1 MSEKKYRLV
10 TRSDMDGLVCGT
22 LLKYLDIIDEITFV
36 HPKDM
41 QDGLIEIT
49 NNDITTN
56 LPYVDGVYLA
66 FDHHFSETLR
76 NEKRD
81 NHIINPDAP
90 SAAQVVYDYYDGD
103 EVFPGYFTSMMRGLI
118 KIYKYDKFDNEIF
131 LYHIYSNSLISE
143 LSNLNTNEIFCF
155 SNASFI
161 EDSVVLSIDFLK
173 LQEHFLNNNLLVKE
187 LMNSLLKKTNQLQSL
202 VNRELVFDAT
212 AKVAYMLVS
221 DLKMFNKLK
230 RQDVS
235 FMLHIQPETLSRV
248 LKKLSRDNIIEIEN
262 QQVIIKD
269 EIALNSIFKGVA
281 I

>member
-1 MSEKKYRLV
+1 MTLSQSIRSLDFFENLNDEQIDVLSNFSFISKYEKDSILFYE
-10 TRSDMDGLVCGT
+10 TD
-22 LLKYLDIIDEITFV
+22 LK
-36 HPKDM
+36 
-41 QDGLIEIT
+41 
-49 NNDITTN
+49 TN
-56 LPYVDGVYLA
+56 LLFLV
-66 FDHHFSETLR
+66 
-76 NEKRD
+76 N
-81 NHIINPDAP
+81 
-90 SAAQVVYDYYDGD
+90 
-103 EVFPGYFTSMMRGLI
+103 GLI

-143 LSNLNTNEIFCF
+143 LSNINTNEIFCF

-221 DLKMFNKLK
+221 DLNMFNKLK

>member
-1 MSEKKYRLV
+1 MTLSQSIRSLDFFENLSHEQIDVLSNFSFISKYEKDSILFYE
-10 TRSDMDGLVCGT
+10 TD
-22 LLKYLDIIDEITFV
+22 LK
-36 HPKDM
+36 
-41 QDGLIEIT
+41 
-49 NNDITTN
+49 TN
-56 LPYVDGVYLA
+56 LLFLV
-66 FDHHFSETLR
+66 S
-76 NEKRD
+76 
-81 NHIINPDAP
+81 
-90 SAAQVVYDYYDGD
+90 
-103 EVFPGYFTSMMRGLI
+103 GLI

-143 LSNLNTNEIFCF
+143 LSNLNTNEIYCF

-173 LQEHFLNNNLLVKE
+173 LQEHFFNNNILVKE

-221 DLKMFNKLK
+221 DLKMFNNLK

>member
-1 MSEKKYRLV
+1 MTLTQSIKSLDFFENLSDNQIDILSNFSFISKYEKDSILFYE
-10 TRSDMDGLVCGT
+10 TD
-22 LLKYLDIIDEITFV
+22 LK
-36 HPKDM
+36 
-41 QDGLIEIT
+41 
-49 NNDITTN
+49 TN
-56 LPYVDGVYLA
+56 LLFLV
-66 FDHHFSETLR
+66 
-76 NEKRD
+76 N
-81 NHIINPDAP
+81 
-90 SAAQVVYDYYDGD
+90 
-103 EVFPGYFTSMMRGLI
+103 GLI

-143 LSNLNTNEIFCF
+143 LSNINTNEIYCF

-187 LMNSLLKKTNQLQSL
+187 LMSSLLKKTNQLQSL

>member
-1 MSEKKYRLV
+1 MTLSQSIRSLDFFENLSDEQIDVLSNFSFITKYEKDSILFYE
-10 TRSDMDGLVCGT
+10 TD
-22 LLKYLDIIDEITFV
+22 LK
-36 HPKDM
+36 
-41 QDGLIEIT
+41 
-49 NNDITTN
+49 TN
-56 LPYVDGVYLA
+56 LLFLV
-66 FDHHFSETLR
+66 S
-76 NEKRD
+76 
-81 NHIINPDAP
+81 
-90 SAAQVVYDYYDGD
+90 
-103 EVFPGYFTSMMRGLI
+103 GLI

-143 LSNLNTNEIFCF
+143 LSNINTNEIFCF

-187 LMNSLLKKTNQLQSL
+187 LMSSLLKKTNQLQSL

-221 DLKMFNKLK
+221 DLKMFNNLK

>member
-1 MSEKKYRLV
+1 MTLTQSIKSLDFFENLSDNQIDILSNFSFISKYEKDSILFYE
-10 TRSDMDGLVCGT
+10 TD
-22 LLKYLDIIDEITFV
+22 LK
-36 HPKDM
+36 
-41 QDGLIEIT
+41 
-49 NNDITTN
+49 TN
-56 LPYVDGVYLA
+56 LLFLV
-66 FDHHFSETLR
+66 
-76 NEKRD
+76 N
-81 NHIINPDAP
+81 
-90 SAAQVVYDYYDGD
+90 
-103 EVFPGYFTSMMRGLI
+103 GLI

-143 LSNLNTNEIFCF
+143 LSNINTNEIYCF

-187 LMNSLLKKTNQLQSL
+187 LMSYLLKKTNQLQSL

-221 DLKMFNKLK
+221 DLKMFNNLK

-248 LKKLSRDNIIEIEN
+248 LKKLSRDNIIEVEN

-281 I
+281 V

>member
-1 MSEKKYRLV
+1 MTLTQSIKSLDFFENLSDNQIDILSNFSFISKYEKDSILFYE
-10 TRSDMDGLVCGT
+10 TD
-22 LLKYLDIIDEITFV
+22 LK
-36 HPKDM
+36 
-41 QDGLIEIT
+41 
-49 NNDITTN
+49 TN
-56 LPYVDGVYLA
+56 LLFLV
-66 FDHHFSETLR
+66 S
-76 NEKRD
+76 
-81 NHIINPDAP
+81 
-90 SAAQVVYDYYDGD
+90 
-103 EVFPGYFTSMMRGLI
+103 GLI

-143 LSNLNTNEIFCF
+143 LSNINTNEIYCF

-221 DLKMFNKLK
+221 DLNMFNKLK

-281 I
+281 V

>member
-1 MSEKKYRLV
+1 MTLTQSIKSLDFFENLSDNQIDILSNFSFISKYEKDSILFYE
-10 TRSDMDGLVCGT
+10 TD
-22 LLKYLDIIDEITFV
+22 LK
-36 HPKDM
+36 
-41 QDGLIEIT
+41 
-49 NNDITTN
+49 TN
-56 LPYVDGVYLA
+56 LLFLV
-66 FDHHFSETLR
+66 
-76 NEKRD
+76 N
-81 NHIINPDAP
+81 
-90 SAAQVVYDYYDGD
+90 
-103 EVFPGYFTSMMRGLI
+103 GLI

-143 LSNLNTNEIFCF
+143 LSNINTNEIYCF

-187 LMNSLLKKTNQLQSL
+187 LMSSLLKKTNQLQSL

-221 DLKMFNKLK
+221 DLNMFNKLK

-248 LKKLSRDNIIEIEN
+248 LKKLSRDNIIEVEN

-281 I
+281 V

>member
-1 MSEKKYRLV
+1 MTLSQSIRSLDFFENLSDEQIDVLSTFSFISKYEKDSILFYE
-10 TRSDMDGLVCGT
+10 TD
-22 LLKYLDIIDEITFV
+22 LK
-36 HPKDM
+36 
-41 QDGLIEIT
+41 
-49 NNDITTN
+49 TN
-56 LPYVDGVYLA
+56 LLFLV
-66 FDHHFSETLR
+66 S
-76 NEKRD
+76 
-81 NHIINPDAP
+81 
-90 SAAQVVYDYYDGD
+90 
-103 EVFPGYFTSMMRGLI
+103 GLI

-143 LSNLNTNEIFCF
+143 LSNINTNEIFCF

-173 LQEHFLNNNLLVKE
+173 LQEHFFNNNILVKE

-221 DLKMFNKLK
+221 DLKMFNNLK

>member
-1 MSEKKYRLV
+1 MTLSQSIRSLDFFENLNDEQIDVLSNFSFISKYEKDSILFYE
-10 TRSDMDGLVCGT
+10 TD
-22 LLKYLDIIDEITFV
+22 LK
-36 HPKDM
+36 
-41 QDGLIEIT
+41 
-49 NNDITTN
+49 TN
-56 LPYVDGVYLA
+56 LLFLV
-66 FDHHFSETLR
+66 S
-76 NEKRD
+76 
-81 NHIINPDAP
+81 
-90 SAAQVVYDYYDGD
+90 
-103 EVFPGYFTSMMRGLI
+103 GLI

-221 DLKMFNKLK
+221 DLNMFNKLK

-281 I
+281 V

>member
-1 MSEKKYRLV
+1 MTLTQSIKSLDFFENLSDNQIDILSNFSFISKYEKDSILFYE
-10 TRSDMDGLVCGT
+10 TD
-22 LLKYLDIIDEITFV
+22 LK
-36 HPKDM
+36 
-41 QDGLIEIT
+41 
-49 NNDITTN
+49 TN
-56 LPYVDGVYLA
+56 LLFLV
-66 FDHHFSETLR
+66 
-76 NEKRD
+76 N
-81 NHIINPDAP
+81 
-90 SAAQVVYDYYDGD
+90 
-103 EVFPGYFTSMMRGLI
+103 GLI

-143 LSNLNTNEIFCF
+143 LSNINTNEIYCF

-187 LMNSLLKKTNQLQSL
+187 LMSSLLKKTNQLQSL

-221 DLKMFNKLK
+221 DLKMFNNLK

-269 EIALNSIFKGVA
+269 EIVLNSIFKGVA

>member
-1 MSEKKYRLV
+1 MTLSQSIRSLDFFENLSDEQIDVLSNFSFISKYEKDSILFYE
-10 TRSDMDGLVCGT
+10 TD
-22 LLKYLDIIDEITFV
+22 LK
-36 HPKDM
+36 
-41 QDGLIEIT
+41 
-49 NNDITTN
+49 TN
-56 LPYVDGVYLA
+56 LLFLV
-66 FDHHFSETLR
+66 S
-76 NEKRD
+76 
-81 NHIINPDAP
+81 
-90 SAAQVVYDYYDGD
+90 
-103 EVFPGYFTSMMRGLI
+103 GLI

-161 EDSVVLSIDFLK
+161 EDSIVLSIDFLK

-221 DLKMFNKLK
+221 DLNMFNKLK

>member
-1 MSEKKYRLV
+1 MTLSQSIRSLDFFENLSDEQIDVLSNFSFISKYEKDSILFYE
-10 TRSDMDGLVCGT
+10 TD
-22 LLKYLDIIDEITFV
+22 LK
-36 HPKDM
+36 
-41 QDGLIEIT
+41 
-49 NNDITTN
+49 TN
-56 LPYVDGVYLA
+56 LLFLV
-66 FDHHFSETLR
+66 S
-76 NEKRD
+76 
-81 NHIINPDAP
+81 
-90 SAAQVVYDYYDGD
+90 
-103 EVFPGYFTSMMRGLI
+103 GLI

-143 LSNLNTNEIFCF
+143 LSNINTNEIYCF

-221 DLKMFNKLK
+221 DLNMFNKLK

-281 I
+281 V

>member
-1 MSEKKYRLV
+1 MTLTQSIKSLDFFENLSDNQIDILSNFSFISKYEKDSILFYE
-10 TRSDMDGLVCGT
+10 TD
-22 LLKYLDIIDEITFV
+22 LK
-36 HPKDM
+36 
-41 QDGLIEIT
+41 
-49 NNDITTN
+49 TN
-56 LPYVDGVYLA
+56 LLFLV
-66 FDHHFSETLR
+66 
-76 NEKRD
+76 N
-81 NHIINPDAP
+81 
-90 SAAQVVYDYYDGD
+90 
-103 EVFPGYFTSMMRGLI
+103 GLI

-143 LSNLNTNEIFCF
+143 LSNINTNEIFCF

-187 LMNSLLKKTNQLQSL
+187 LMSSLLKKTNQLQSL

-221 DLKMFNKLK
+221 DLKMFNNLK

>member
-1 MSEKKYRLV
+1 MTLTQSIKSLDFFENLSDNQIDILSNFSFISKYEKDSILFYE
-10 TRSDMDGLVCGT
+10 TD
-22 LLKYLDIIDEITFV
+22 LK
-36 HPKDM
+36 
-41 QDGLIEIT
+41 
-49 NNDITTN
+49 TN
-56 LPYVDGVYLA
+56 LLFLV
-66 FDHHFSETLR
+66 S
-76 NEKRD
+76 
-81 NHIINPDAP
+81 
-90 SAAQVVYDYYDGD
+90 
-103 EVFPGYFTSMMRGLI
+103 GLI

-143 LSNLNTNEIFCF
+143 LSNINTNEIFCF

-187 LMNSLLKKTNQLQSL
+187 LMSSLLKKTNQLQSL

-221 DLKMFNKLK
+221 DLNMFNKLK

>member
-1 MSEKKYRLV
+1 MDFFENLSDEQIDVLSNFSFISKYEKDSILFYE
-10 TRSDMDGLVCGT
+10 TD
-22 LLKYLDIIDEITFV
+22 LK
-36 HPKDM
+36 
-41 QDGLIEIT
+41 
-49 NNDITTN
+49 TN
-56 LPYVDGVYLA
+56 LLFLV
-66 FDHHFSETLR
+66 S
-76 NEKRD
+76 
-81 NHIINPDAP
+81 
-90 SAAQVVYDYYDGD
+90 
-103 EVFPGYFTSMMRGLI
+103 GLI

-187 LMNSLLKKTNQLQSL
+187 LMNSLLKKTHQLQSL

-221 DLKMFNKLK
+221 DLNMFNKLK

>member
-1 MSEKKYRLV
+1 MTLSQSIRSLDFFENLNDEQIDVLSNFSFISKYEKDSILFYE
-10 TRSDMDGLVCGT
+10 TD
-22 LLKYLDIIDEITFV
+22 LK
-36 HPKDM
+36 
-41 QDGLIEIT
+41 
-49 NNDITTN
+49 TN
-56 LPYVDGVYLA
+56 LLFLV
-66 FDHHFSETLR
+66 S
-76 NEKRD
+76 
-81 NHIINPDAP
+81 
-90 SAAQVVYDYYDGD
+90 
-103 EVFPGYFTSMMRGLI
+103 GLI

-143 LSNLNTNEIFCF
+143 LSNINTNEIFCF

-221 DLKMFNKLK
+221 DLNMFNKLK

-269 EIALNSIFKGVA
+269 EIALNYIFKGVA

>member
-1 MSEKKYRLV
+1 MTLTQSIKSLDFFENLSDNQIDILSNFSFISKYEKDSILFYE
-10 TRSDMDGLVCGT
+10 TD
-22 LLKYLDIIDEITFV
+22 LK
-36 HPKDM
+36 
-41 QDGLIEIT
+41 
-49 NNDITTN
+49 TN
-56 LPYVDGVYLA
+56 LLFLV
-66 FDHHFSETLR
+66 
-76 NEKRD
+76 N
-81 NHIINPDAP
+81 
-90 SAAQVVYDYYDGD
+90 
-103 EVFPGYFTSMMRGLI
+103 GLI

-143 LSNLNTNEIFCF
+143 LSNINTNEIFCF

-187 LMNSLLKKTNQLQSL
+187 LMSSLLKKTNQLQSL

-221 DLKMFNKLK
+221 DLKMFNNLK

-248 LKKLSRDNIIEIEN
+248 LKKLSRDNIIEVEN

>member
-1 MSEKKYRLV
+1 MTLSQSIRSLDFFENLSDEQIDVLSNFSFISKYEKDSILFYE
-10 TRSDMDGLVCGT
+10 TD
-22 LLKYLDIIDEITFV
+22 LK
-36 HPKDM
+36 
-41 QDGLIEIT
+41 
-49 NNDITTN
+49 TN
-56 LPYVDGVYLA
+56 LLFLV
-66 FDHHFSETLR
+66 S
-76 NEKRD
+76 
-81 NHIINPDAP
+81 
-90 SAAQVVYDYYDGD
+90 
-103 EVFPGYFTSMMRGLI
+103 GLI

-212 AKVAYMLVS
+212 AKVTYMLVS
-221 DLKMFNKLK
+221 DLNMFNKLK

>member
-1 MSEKKYRLV
+1 MTLTQSIKSLDFFENLSDNQIDILSNFSFISKYEKDSILFYE
-10 TRSDMDGLVCGT
+10 TD
-22 LLKYLDIIDEITFV
+22 LK
-36 HPKDM
+36 
-41 QDGLIEIT
+41 
-49 NNDITTN
+49 TN
-56 LPYVDGVYLA
+56 LLFLV
-66 FDHHFSETLR
+66 S
-76 NEKRD
+76 
-81 NHIINPDAP
+81 
-90 SAAQVVYDYYDGD
+90 
-103 EVFPGYFTSMMRGLI
+103 GLI

-131 LYHIYSNSLISE
+131 LYHIYSNSLLSE
-143 LSNLNTNEIFCF
+143 LSNINTNEIFCF

-187 LMNSLLKKTNQLQSL
+187 LMSSLLKKTNQLQSL

-221 DLKMFNKLK
+221 DLKMFNNLK

>member
-1 MSEKKYRLV
+1 MTLSQSIRSLDFFENLSDNQIDILSNFSFISKYEKDSILFYE
-10 TRSDMDGLVCGT
+10 TD
-22 LLKYLDIIDEITFV
+22 LK
-36 HPKDM
+36 
-41 QDGLIEIT
+41 
-49 NNDITTN
+49 TN
-56 LPYVDGVYLA
+56 LLFLV
-66 FDHHFSETLR
+66 
-76 NEKRD
+76 N
-81 NHIINPDAP
+81 
-90 SAAQVVYDYYDGD
+90 
-103 EVFPGYFTSMMRGLI
+103 GLI

-143 LSNLNTNEIFCF
+143 LSNINTNEIYCF

-187 LMNSLLKKTNQLQSL
+187 LMSSLLKKTNQLQSL

-221 DLKMFNKLK
+221 DLKMFNNLK

>member
-1 MSEKKYRLV
+1 MTLSQSIRSLDFFENLSDEQIDVLSNFSFISKYEKDSVLFYE
-10 TRSDMDGLVCGT
+10 TD
-22 LLKYLDIIDEITFV
+22 LK
-36 HPKDM
+36 
-41 QDGLIEIT
+41 
-49 NNDITTN
+49 TN
-56 LPYVDGVYLA
+56 LLFLV
-66 FDHHFSETLR
+66 
-76 NEKRD
+76 N
-81 NHIINPDAP
+81 
-90 SAAQVVYDYYDGD
+90 
-103 EVFPGYFTSMMRGLI
+103 GLI

-143 LSNLNTNEIFCF
+143 LSNINTNEIYCF

-187 LMNSLLKKTNQLQSL
+187 LMSSLLKKTNQLQSL

-221 DLKMFNKLK
+221 DLKMFNNLK

-281 I
+281 V

>member
-1 MSEKKYRLV
+1 MTLSQSIRSLDFFENLSDEQNDVLSNFSFISKYEKDSILFYE
-10 TRSDMDGLVCGT
+10 TD
-22 LLKYLDIIDEITFV
+22 LK
-36 HPKDM
+36 
-41 QDGLIEIT
+41 
-49 NNDITTN
+49 TN
-56 LPYVDGVYLA
+56 LLFLV
-66 FDHHFSETLR
+66 S
-76 NEKRD
+76 
-81 NHIINPDAP
+81 
-90 SAAQVVYDYYDGD
+90 
-103 EVFPGYFTSMMRGLI
+103 GLI

-221 DLKMFNKLK
+221 DLNMFNKLK

>member
-1 MSEKKYRLV
+1 MTLSQSIRSLDFFENLNDEQIDVLSNFSFISKYEKDSILFYE
-10 TRSDMDGLVCGT
+10 TD
-22 LLKYLDIIDEITFV
+22 LK
-36 HPKDM
+36 
-41 QDGLIEIT
+41 
-49 NNDITTN
+49 TN
-56 LPYVDGVYLA
+56 LLFLV
-66 FDHHFSETLR
+66 S
-76 NEKRD
+76 
-81 NHIINPDAP
+81 
-90 SAAQVVYDYYDGD
+90 
-103 EVFPGYFTSMMRGLI
+103 GLI

-221 DLKMFNKLK
+221 DLNMFNKLK

-248 LKKLSRDNIIEIEN
+248 LKKLSRDNIIEVEN

-269 EIALNSIFKGVA
+269 EITLNSIFKGVA
-281 I
+281 V

>member
-1 MSEKKYRLV
+1 MTLSQSIRSLDFFENLSDEQIDVLSNFSFISKYEKDSILFYE
-10 TRSDMDGLVCGT
+10 TD
-22 LLKYLDIIDEITFV
+22 LK
-36 HPKDM
+36 
-41 QDGLIEIT
+41 
-49 NNDITTN
+49 TN
-56 LPYVDGVYLA
+56 LLFLV
-66 FDHHFSETLR
+66 S
-76 NEKRD
+76 
-81 NHIINPDAP
+81 
-90 SAAQVVYDYYDGD
+90 
-103 EVFPGYFTSMMRGLI
+103 GLI

-143 LSNLNTNEIFCF
+143 LSNINTNEIFCF
-155 SNASFI
+155 SNAAFT

-173 LQEHFLNNNLLVKE
+173 LQEHFLNNNILVKE
-187 LMNSLLKKTNQLQSL
+187 LMNSLLKKTHQLQCL

-221 DLKMFNKLK
+221 DLKMFNNLK

-235 FMLHIQPETLSRV
+235 FILHIQPETLSRV

>member
-1 MSEKKYRLV
+1 MTLTQSIKSLDFFENLSDNQIDILSNFSFISKYEKDSILFYE
-10 TRSDMDGLVCGT
+10 TD
-22 LLKYLDIIDEITFV
+22 LK
-36 HPKDM
+36 
-41 QDGLIEIT
+41 
-49 NNDITTN
+49 TN
-56 LPYVDGVYLA
+56 LLFLV
-66 FDHHFSETLR
+66 
-76 NEKRD
+76 N
-81 NHIINPDAP
+81 
-90 SAAQVVYDYYDGD
+90 
-103 EVFPGYFTSMMRGLI
+103 GLI

-143 LSNLNTNEIFCF
+143 LSNINTNEIYCF

-187 LMNSLLKKTNQLQSL
+187 LMSSLLKKTNQLQSL

-221 DLKMFNKLK
+221 DLKMFNNLK
-230 RQDVS
+230 RQDLS

-248 LKKLSRDNIIEIEN
+248 LKKLSRDNIIEVEN

-281 I
+281 V

>member
-1 MSEKKYRLV
+1 MTLSQSIRSLDFFENLSDNQIDILSNFSFISKYEKDSILFYE
-10 TRSDMDGLVCGT
+10 TD
-22 LLKYLDIIDEITFV
+22 LK
-36 HPKDM
+36 
-41 QDGLIEIT
+41 
-49 NNDITTN
+49 TN
-56 LPYVDGVYLA
+56 LLFLV
-66 FDHHFSETLR
+66 S
-76 NEKRD
+76 
-81 NHIINPDAP
+81 
-90 SAAQVVYDYYDGD
+90 
-103 EVFPGYFTSMMRGLI
+103 GLI

-143 LSNLNTNEIFCF
+143 LSNINTNEIYCF

-187 LMNSLLKKTNQLQSL
+187 LMSSLLKKTNQLQSL

-221 DLKMFNKLK
+221 DLKMFNNLK

-281 I
+281 V